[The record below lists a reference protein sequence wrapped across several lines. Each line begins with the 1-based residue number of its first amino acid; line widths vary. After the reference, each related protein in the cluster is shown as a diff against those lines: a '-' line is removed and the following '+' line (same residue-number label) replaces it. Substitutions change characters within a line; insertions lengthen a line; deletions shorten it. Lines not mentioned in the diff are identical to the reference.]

1 MQAYPFEINWNA
13 TYCDPMQPL
22 VVDIGSGTFSE
33 APKHLFFIFLKATE
47 SAITGSFLTFGL

>member
-1 MQAYPFEINWNA
+1 
-13 TYCDPMQPL
+13 MQPL